1 MTLTGLIA
9 GRIGVPLGVA
19 VEQATLNP
27 TGTAI
32 GPHLPPSVTHT
43 YTAGQLIPLLASGIV
58 IALLGALL
66 PAGWAARSRTA
77 TALRTE

>member
-1 MTLTGLIA
+1 
-9 GRIGVPLGVA
+9 
-19 VEQATLNP
+19 
-27 TGTAI
+27 
-32 GPHLPPSVTHT
+32 VTHV
-43 YTAGQLIPLLASGIV
+43 YTAGTLLPLLAGGIA